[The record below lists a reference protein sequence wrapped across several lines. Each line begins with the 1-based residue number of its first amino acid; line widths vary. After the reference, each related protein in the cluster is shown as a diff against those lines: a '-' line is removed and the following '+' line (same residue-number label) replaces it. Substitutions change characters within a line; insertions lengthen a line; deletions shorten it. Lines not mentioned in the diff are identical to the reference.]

1 MWIFSELHY
10 MLSIRRTSELKMKAI
25 HVSQKKL
32 WKTKE
37 MFLSQLKEI
46 ETNLISFY
54 VKYIFSPTE
63 IFLIFLNFF
72 STFTVIHEI
81 DDRKIILNIVN
92 EEVWFLFAIPSILS
106 KRATIP
112 HLKLLNIKRPRYM
125 ALEIQFLS
133 WDRHN
138 RLSALNRFTD

>member
-1 MWIFSELHY
+1 
-10 MLSIRRTSELKMKAI
+10 MLSNKRTLELKMKVI

-46 ETNLISFY
+46 ETNLISFC
-54 VKYIFSPTE
+54 VKYIFSQTE

-72 STFTVIHEI
+72 STLSCFTVIREI

-92 EEVWFLFAIPSILS
+92 EEVWFLFANPSILS

-112 HLKLLNIKRPRYM
+112 HFKLLNIKRPRHM

-133 WDRHN
+133 WNRHKS
-138 RLSALNRFTD
+138 LSALNRFTD